1 MTHIESDESLI
12 IKLFFLRHNWAI
24 EDSSPHYEPNYN
36 SLTKLIS
43 CSRFNLDLLQNN
55 FVLLWK
61 I

>member
-36 SLTKLIS
+36 SLTKLDKL
-43 CSRFNLDLLQNN
+43 FQ
-55 FVLLWK
+55 V
-61 I
+61 